1 MKKKVKNKEIKN
13 KFLGKLLLLIIVLI
27 IVYVLYKV
35 ISLVI
40 TPTDVSVVENGFISS
55 EESVTGYVIRDEK
68 VVKGENYQNG
78 IYQIKTEG
86 EKVAKGDYI
95 FRYYGSNEE
104 KLNEDIKELNNKI
117 QEAMVGKTDL
127 FPRDVKAIENQ
138 IENKI
143 DGLKYKNNIQ
153 EINENKKDIDTYI
166 IKKSKIAGE
175 SSQAGTYINGLIKE
189 KEKYQSELKKNSE
202 YVKAPMS
209 GVISY
214 RVDNLEDVLTPDNF
228 SDLDK
233 EKLDNLELKTGQIVT
248 TSNQMGKVINNY
260 ECYIATI
267 TNSKDAMET
276 KVGRKVTLRLSTQDE
291 IKATVQYL
299 SNQEDGSVLIV
310 FRISDCVEKLI
321 DYRKITFDIIWWKYE
336 GLKIPKSAIIYDNG
350 LSYVVR
356 NRAGYYNKILVKILK
371 ESDNYCI
378 VGTYAYDDL
387 KNMGYNDTEISN
399 MRKISIY
406 DEVVINPNLR
416 DIEQQ

>member
-1 MKKKVKNKEIKN
+1 MKKRIENKEIKN

-35 ISLVI
+35 VSLVI
-40 TPTDVSVVENGFISS
+40 TPTDVSVVENGFISL
-55 EESVTGYVIRDEK
+55 EESAIGYVIRDEK

-175 SSQAGTYINGLIKE
+175 SSQAGTYINSLIKE

-214 RVDNLEDVLTPDNF
+214 RVDNLEEILTPDNF
-228 SDLDK
+228 NDLNK

-267 TNSKDAMET
+267 TNSKEAMET

-321 DYRKITFDIIWWKYE
+321 DYRKITFDIVWWKYE

-387 KNMGYNDTEISN
+387 KSMGYNDTDINN

-406 DEVVINPNLR
+406 DEVVINPNLK
-416 DIEQQ
+416 DIEQ

>member
-1 MKKKVKNKEIKN
+1 MKKRIENKEIKN

-35 ISLVI
+35 VSLVI

-55 EESVTGYVIRDEK
+55 EESAIGYVIRDEK

-127 FPRDVKAIENQ
+127 FPRDAKAIENQ

-175 SSQAGTYINGLIKE
+175 SSQAGTYINSLIKE

-214 RVDNLEDVLTPDNF
+214 RVDNLEEILTPDNF
-228 SDLDK
+228 NDLNK

-267 TNSKDAMET
+267 TNSKEAMET

-321 DYRKITFDIIWWKYE
+321 DYRKVTLDIVWWKYE

-387 KNMGYNDTEISN
+387 KSMGYDDTDINN

-406 DEVVINPNLR
+406 DEVVINPNLK
-416 DIEQQ
+416 DIEQ

>member
-1 MKKKVKNKEIKN
+1 MKKRIENKEIKN

-35 ISLVI
+35 VSLVI

-55 EESVTGYVIRDEK
+55 EESAIGYVIRDEK

-175 SSQAGTYINGLIKE
+175 SSQAGTYINSLIKE

-214 RVDNLEDVLTPDNF
+214 RIDNLEEILTPDNF
-228 SDLDK
+228 NDLNK

-267 TNSKDAMET
+267 TNSKEAMET

-321 DYRKITFDIIWWKYE
+321 DYRKITFDIVWWKYE

-387 KNMGYNDTEISN
+387 KSMGYNDTDINN

-406 DEVVINPNLR
+406 DEVVINPNLK
-416 DIEQQ
+416 DIEQ

>member
-1 MKKKVKNKEIKN
+1 MKKRIENKEIKN

-35 ISLVI
+35 VSLVI

-55 EESVTGYVIRDEK
+55 EESAIGYVIRDEK

-175 SSQAGTYINGLIKE
+175 SSQAGTYINSLIKE
-189 KEKYQSELKKNSE
+189 KEKYLSELKKNSE

-214 RVDNLEDVLTPDNF
+214 RVDNLEEILTPDNF
-228 SDLDK
+228 NDLNK

-267 TNSKDAMET
+267 TNSKEAMET

-321 DYRKITFDIIWWKYE
+321 DYRKITFDIVWWKYE

-387 KNMGYNDTEISN
+387 KSMGYNDTDINN

-406 DEVVINPNLR
+406 DEVVINPNLK
-416 DIEQQ
+416 DIEQ

>member
-1 MKKKVKNKEIKN
+1 MKKRIENKEIKN
-13 KFLGKLLLLIIVLI
+13 KFLGSLLLLIIVLI

-35 ISLVI
+35 VSLVI
-40 TPTDVSVVENGFISS
+40 APTDVSVVENGFISS
-55 EESVTGYVIRDEK
+55 EESATGYVIRDEK

-127 FPRDVKAIENQ
+127 FPRDAKAIENQ

-175 SSQAGTYINGLIKE
+175 SSQAGTYINSLIKE

-214 RVDNLEDVLTPDNF
+214 RVDNLEEILTPDNF
-228 SDLDK
+228 NDLNK

-267 TNSKDAMET
+267 TNSKEAMET

-321 DYRKITFDIIWWKYE
+321 DYRKVTLDIVWWKYE

-387 KNMGYNDTEISN
+387 KSMGYDDTDINN

-406 DEVVINPNLR
+406 DEVVINPNLK
-416 DIEQQ
+416 DIEQ